1 VNPHPTLDRK
11 RLIRDAQAGR
21 VRRAENHGWLHFRTN
36 TGHWR
41 GVASTTGLPL
51 SVRADRSVTEL
62 IAAGWLTEDPDGH
75 ARPTP
80 LGLNIAGIN
89 TKATS

>member
-21 VRRAENHGWLHFRTN
+21 VRRNQTGGWIHQ
-36 TGHWR
+36 
-41 GVASTTGLPL
+41 
-51 SVRADRSVTEL
+51 RAGTLAPVPTADVDLL
-62 IAAGWLTEDPDGH
+62 ITAGWLEEHGTGH

-80 LGLNIAGIN
+80 LGLSVAGIN